1 MCVVSAC
8 MPACVSVCVCSE
20 SDPVVV
26 CNPGTLIA
34 PAAQPRQPSND
45 AD

>member
-1 MCVVSAC
+1 MCVVSVC
-8 MPACVSVCVCSE
+8 LRECVCSQ
-20 SDPVVV
+20 SDPAVV
-26 CNPGTLIA
+26 CNPGILIA